1 MTSMEQIEYI
11 AVEARKMGISFD
23 EWRVR
28 YGHTLPK
35 PEPTKYKEHEWYE
48 GMDHKEYS
56 PRKKIEVICQNP
68 ECGAP
73 FLTTRK
79 NARLCPVCAKERQRK
94 LMAERNRK
102 RRMEAKKND

>member
-11 AVEARKMGISFD
+11 AVQARKMGISFD
-23 EWRVR
+23 EWRVK

-48 GMDHKEYS
+48 GMD
-56 PRKKIEVICQNP
+56 RKGYKLREGIKLICQNP

-73 FLTTRK
+73 FLAKRRD
-79 NARLCPVCAKERQRK
+79 ARFCPACVKERHRK
-94 LMAERNRK
+94 LDAERKRK